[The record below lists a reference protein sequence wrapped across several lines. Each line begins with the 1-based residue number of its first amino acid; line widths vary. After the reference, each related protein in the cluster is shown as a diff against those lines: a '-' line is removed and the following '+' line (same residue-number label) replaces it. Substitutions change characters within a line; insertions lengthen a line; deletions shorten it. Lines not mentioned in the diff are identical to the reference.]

1 MAKKKSKVTI
11 SVDDGPS
18 KQTLKALLK
27 AYNDAIDNLPKIIRQ
42 VGDKYNNI
50 VYNKLSE
57 IAEDAIDNFYEYKAK
72 VYEEKYN
79 NRKGDL
85 YNAYRINATDDDW
98 SIDLGP
104 EFMQHKHHQSNEFI
118 YENSFVHGYH
128 GGSIGEDDYVEV
140 TEPFYRGPYGKWTYW
155 TYPAAQDEVS
165 PEEYILKQDI
175 DGLLDAQRKLAGN
188 EFMDI
193 FGKYM
198 NAINEIVI
206 KL

>member
-11 SVDDGPS
+11 NVDDGPS

-50 VYNKLSE
+50 VYDKLSG
-57 IAEDAIDNFYEYKAK
+57 IAEDAVDEFYKHDVKYK
-72 VYEEKYN
+72 
-79 NRKGDL
+79 NRRYDL
-85 YNAYRINATDDDW
+85 YNAYKINATDDNW

-104 EFMQHKHHQSNEFI
+104 EFMQYEHHQSNEFI
-118 YENSFVHGYH
+118 YENSFVQGYH
-128 GGSIGEDDYVEV
+128 GGSFGEDDYSEV
-140 TEPFYRGPYGKWTYW
+140 DIPFYRGPYGKWTYW

-188 EFMDI
+188 EFMDK